1 MKTKTV
7 NISVVYTIGGVLTM
21 KLPASMTLEQMQTLV
36 ELQLENEGLTDNT
49 IGFKLKNREYDASI
63 YAVTDGE
70 S

>member
-7 NISVVYTIGGVLTM
+7 NVSVVYTIGGTLTL
-21 KLPASMTLEQMQTLV
+21 KLPDTMTLEQMQQLV

-49 IGFKLKNREYDASI
+49 IGFKLKHREYDASI
-63 YAVTDGE
+63 YAITDGE